1 MENKRFQFGGRRE
14 NNAIPNFPFKD
25 SNGVTVKE
33 CRRKTPGRRMIKI
46 QGKWIDELGMSVDG
60 GATADGI
67 TFLGL
72 RPSAE
77 PLPGKEE

>member
-1 MENKRFQFGGRRE
+1 MFRSIICTIRGGTMRNKRFQFGGRRE

-33 CRRKTPGRRMIKI
+33 CRRKIPGRRMIKM

-60 GATADGI
+60 CQQQT
-67 TFLGL
+67 
-72 RPSAE
+72 E
-77 PLPGKEE
+77 